1 MELEDRVL
9 RRLKLR
15 ELRILSAVAK
25 AGSMGKAARQLAL
38 SQPAVSKAIAE
49 LEHTVGFAL
58 LDRTPQGIAPTVYGR
73 TMLKWATAVFDDLSQ
88 SVREIESLADP
99 TRGEVRVG
107 CHEVMSA
114 GLLPAVIDRLSR
126 RSPRVVFTVKQG
138 ATLPSLY
145 EDLRDRRV
153 DLIFGRMITPAGQE
167 DLSEEVLFD
176 DPLVIV
182 AGARSKWLRRRKIDL
197 GELVEEAWCLVPDDL
212 PIAPFVA
219 QAFRSRGLEPPR
231 VVVRANAPHLFYAM
245 ARTGRFLTVAETSTL
260 RLSGR
265 RLGLRPLPIKLTIQP
280 GPVGIVTSANRMLTP
295 VAQRFVDCAREICGP
310 LAKYG

>member
-1 MELEDRVL
+1 MLEDRVL

-25 AGSMGKAARQLAL
+25 AGSMGKAAMQLAL

-49 LEHTVGFAL
+49 LEHTVGVAL
-58 LDRTPQGIAPTVYGR
+58 LDRTAKGVAPTLYGR
-73 TMLKWATAVFDDLSQ
+73 TMLKWAAAVFDDLSQ

-99 TRGEVRVG
+99 TKGEVRVG

-126 RSPRVVFTVKQG
+126 RSPRMIFTVKQA

-145 EDLRDRRV
+145 EDLRDHRV
-153 DLIFGRMITPAGQE
+153 DFIFGRMITPVEQK
-167 DLSEEVLFD
+167 DLREEVLFD

-197 GELVEEAWCLVPDDL
+197 SALVGEPWCLVPDDL

-219 QAFRSRGLEPPR
+219 EAFRSCGLEPPR

-245 ARTGRFLTVAETSTL
+245 ARTGRFLTIAETSTV

-280 GPVGIVTSANRMLTP
+280 GPVGIVTLANRTLTP
-295 VAQRFVDCAREICGP
+295 VAQRFIDCAREVCGP
-310 LAKYG
+310 LAKYR